1 LLNVFL
7 KVDYED
13 LKELNID
20 MIDNMFTLNE
30 QNQKVEFFL
39 ENNTLK
45 KINYFDNL
53 DYRHEVILALHD

>member
-1 LLNVFL
+1 MLNVFL
-7 KVDYED
+7 KVDYEE
-13 LKELNID
+13 LKDLNID

-39 ENNTLK
+39 QNNALK

-53 DYRHEVILALHD
+53 DYRHEVILTLYD

>member
-1 LLNVFL
+1 
-7 KVDYED
+7 
-13 LKELNID
+13 

-39 ENNTLK
+39 QNNALK

-53 DYRHEVILALHD
+53 DYRHEVILTLYD